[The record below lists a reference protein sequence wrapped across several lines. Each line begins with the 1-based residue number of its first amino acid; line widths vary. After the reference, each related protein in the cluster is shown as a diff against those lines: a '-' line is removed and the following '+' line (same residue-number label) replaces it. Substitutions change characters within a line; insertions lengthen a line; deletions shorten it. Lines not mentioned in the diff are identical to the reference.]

1 MDDILYVEIHVNV
14 IKPIDYINIT
24 FKIDNDET

>member
-14 IKPIDYINIT
+14 IKSIDYINIT